1 MVCCGKTTLYILG
14 LLIFGSLNTMCTKL
28 QFEMT
33 SVGINGDVKHFM
45 KPWFGTLTMFM
56 GMCIVLFIHFID
68 VFIDRVK
75 AKRRHGAGYEAL
87 LQQPQNQQKAE
98 NAEPS
103 FWKAGI
109 LILLPAMFDLIA
121 TTMSFVGLLY
131 NSASV
136 WQMLRGSMIIFS
148 AIFSVCFLGR
158 KLYGYHWFGV
168 FMCVVAICLVGVAN
182 IMSGSSAT
190 SHASTGLMV
199 FGMIMIVASQVIQSL
214 QIVTEEKLL
223 KGYTIAPFHIVG
235 MEGVWGTLILFILVF
250 PLLYVIPGKDEGSAE
265 NTLDTMV
272 MIENNKNL
280 QIMVGVYIVSVF
292 TYNMAGM
299 LVTYALSAVHRTMLE
314 ATRTAVIWVCDL
326 IIQYFIA
333 PGSNFGEVWTAW
345 SWLQLFGFLLLVLGQ
360 AVYSDLVKVP
370 GFYYPPKPQVVAMM
384 KSPASVRC
392 NVPEGTIVFSTLI
405 ALSNSKCELHNVAR
419 KELAYRDKFIGD
431 HERLIYDERC

>member
-1 MVCCGKTTLYILG
+1 MAFCGKTTLYILG

-56 GMCIVLFIHFID
+56 GMVIVLVIHFID
-68 VFIDRVK
+68 VLIDRMR
-75 AKRRHGAGYEAL
+75 ARGHRGEAYEAL
-87 LQQPQNQQKAE
+87 LEQPHQQRQNSGGKDV
-98 NAEPS
+98 PS
-103 FWKAGI
+103 FWRAGL
-109 LILLPAMFDLIA
+109 LILAPAAFDLIA

-148 AIFSVCFLGR
+148 AIFSVLFLGR
-158 KLYGYHWFGV
+158 KLHGYHWFGV
-168 FMCVVAICLVGVAN
+168 FMCVVAICLVGIAN
-182 IMSGSSAT
+182 VMSGSSAT
-190 SHASTGLMV
+190 SHVSTGLMV
-199 FGMIMIVASQVIQSL
+199 FGMVMIVASQVIQSL

-223 KGYTIAPFHIVG
+223 KGFTIAPFHIVG
-235 MEGVWGTLILFILVF
+235 MEGVWGTLILFIFIF
-250 PLLYVIPGKDEGSAE
+250 PLLYFIPGKDEGSAE

-280 QIMVGVYIVSVF
+280 QIMVGVYVVSVF

-314 ATRTAVIWVCDL
+314 ATRTAVIWICDL
-326 IIQYFIA
+326 IIQYFVA
-333 PGSNFGEVWTAW
+333 PGSNFGEVWTTW
-345 SWLQLFGFLLLVLGQ
+345 SWLQLFGFVLLVMGQ

-370 GFYYPPKPQVVAMM
+370 GFYYPPKA
-384 KSPASVRC
+384 AGD
-392 NVPEGTIVFSTLI
+392 E
-405 ALSNSKCELHNVAR
+405 
-419 KELAYRDKFIGD
+419 D
-431 HERLIYDERC
+431 HEVASKRKVQCPRDR

>member
-168 FMCVVAICLVGVAN
+168 FMCVVAICLV
-182 IMSGSSAT
+182 
-190 SHASTGLMV
+190 
-199 FGMIMIVASQVIQSL
+199 IQSL

-345 SWLQLFGFLLLVLGQ
+345 SWLQLFGFLVLVLGQ

-392 NVPEGTIVFSTLI
+392 NVPEVGEAVTDGT
-405 ALSNSKCELHNVAR
+405 R
-419 KELAYRDKFIGD
+419 QG
-431 HERLIYDERC
+431 